1 MIIQVDAINY
11 FFIGFIAIVMTLF
24 TLLFFLL
31 ALKMR
36 NVADRYRL
44 KYGYDHDIEG
54 KEFSKDPDR
63 AKKRYEYFKRRTFTD

>member
-1 MIIQVDAINY
+1 MIIQVDLANY
-11 FFIGFIAIVMTLF
+11 VMLGVVALAMTLF